1 MSSLLQQLHK
11 DLIQATKQRETQR
24 LSTLRLLNAALK
36 NKQIE
41 QRHPLEE
48 NEILA
53 VVRTQIKQ
61 LQDSL
66 EMAEKA
72 NRTDL
77 VTRAQEEINVLQEYH
92 PKPLTSQELD
102 QLVHEVFDELEV
114 KGKEEMGKIMGVVMT
129 RVAGRSDGRQIK
141 QAVERMFSTL

>member
-1 MSSLLQQLHK
+1 
-11 DLIQATKQRETQR
+11 
-24 LSTLRLLNAALK
+24 LLNAALK

-77 VTRAQEEINVLQEYH
+77 VTRAQEEINVLQEYL